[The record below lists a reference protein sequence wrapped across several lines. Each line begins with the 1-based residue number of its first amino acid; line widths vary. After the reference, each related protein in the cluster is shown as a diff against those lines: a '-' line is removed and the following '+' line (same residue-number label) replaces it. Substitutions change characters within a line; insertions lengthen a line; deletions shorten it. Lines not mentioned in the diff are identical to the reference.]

1 MRPLEVTLEGFKSYR
16 HLQTFNFESR
26 SLFGIVGP
34 TGSGK
39 STILE
44 ALIFALYGKT
54 PRLQR
59 ETKRLINSR
68 EEQARVQLIFEVD
81 SALWEVARII
91 RRKGTSQTLLRNLT
105 DSSVEPISGE
115 RFTNEK
121 IEELVGLDFDGFC
134 SSVLLPQGEFDR
146 FLRAAPADRSKILK
160 GIFRLERVDLLRE
173 RARSAYSSL
182 EGQIT
187 VLRASVEALPFE
199 PEKLLQSVREQ
210 SAAAASRLREIGEAL
225 PRVIQAEQDLR
236 TSADQ
241 MKRLREAQKQT
252 QDALSRL
259 PAEEALREIADRQE
273 ACKKRLQLAL
283 MVLANTSESLRHAE
297 AAEAIAE
304 RETGGQVWIAA
315 VNDLLAQWARLTESS
330 ALIEKE
336 LDGLTAA
343 QEAVGRAQE
352 SAAELLQVAQQTRT
366 SLVSELSRLEQM
378 HAAHLLRLDLHDGQP
393 CPVCEQQVR
402 SVPKSAQLPALEI
415 AQQNTRRAEE
425 EWSRARTAFERADR
439 DSAVGQE
446 RLRLAED
453 SRAKVLQELERVAA
467 ALASEAGSDPS
478 AELVKRRSIL
488 ETARSRTVRAR
499 TEREAADGAERSAR
513 EELDRM
519 TASNSATLNLLTH
532 TCGVLGMASFA
543 ASEEG
548 LWEVSKRIIE
558 VGTAQLEALSAE
570 IAASEKDLYVNTT
583 LLAEFTVRF
592 AAGRGVSA
600 ADLFAE
606 AKAELTR
613 LQLRATEVEEGIEKR
628 RQAEEQIELLTVR
641 RARFERLVA
650 DFSDSRFTA
659 FLLDGQRKLLSRI
672 ASEKFLELSGHYVFD
687 DEGKFQIIDQATGD
701 MRSPDTLSG
710 GETFLASLSLALALA
725 EAVALEGGRLGCFF
739 LDEGFGSL
747 DTESLDLALDA
758 IESLAEGSGRLIG
771 LISHVGGI
779 QARLDDLIVLERL
792 VDGSTEVAQFEGP
805 IGYAPALI

>member
-16 HLQTFNFESR
+16 LAQTFNFESR

-39 STILE
+39 SSILE

-59 ETKRLINSR
+59 ETKRLINSQQ
-68 EEQARVQLIFEVD
+68 EQARVQLIFEVD

-173 RARSAYSSL
+173 RARSAFSSL

-210 SAAAASRLREIGEAL
+210 AAAAASRLREIGEVL

-241 MKRLREAQKQT
+241 MKRLREAQGQT
-252 QDALSRL
+252 HDALAKL
-259 PAEEALREIADRQE
+259 PAGEALREIADRQE
-273 ACKKRLQLAL
+273 VAEKRLQSAL
-283 MVLANTSESLRHAE
+283 LVLASTSESLRNAE
-297 AAEAIAE
+297 AAEVTAE
-304 RETGGQVWIAA
+304 RETGGDGWISA
-315 VNDLLAQWARLTESS
+315 VKDLLAQRARLTDSS
-330 ALIEKE
+330 ALIDKE
-336 LDGLTAA
+336 SAGLRASQTAL
-343 QEAVGRAQE
+343 GRALQ
-352 SAAELLQVAQQTRT
+352 AAVELLQAAEQ
-366 SLVSELSRLEQM
+366 SKASAVSELTRLQQL
-378 HAAHLLRLDLHDGQP
+378 HAAHLLRFDLHEGKP
-393 CPVCEQQVR
+393 CPVCEQEVL
-402 SVPKSAQLPALEI
+402 SVPTSAQLPALEV
-415 AQQNTRRAEE
+415 ARRNSRQAEE
-425 EWSRARTAFERADR
+425 QGSRAQKAFERADR
-439 DSAVGQE
+439 ESAVGRE
-446 RLRLAED
+446 TLRLAEA
-453 SRAKVLQELERVAA
+453 SRAKVTQELEQVAA
-467 ALASEAGSDPS
+467 ALASEAGGDPPS
-478 AELVKRRSIL
+478 ELAERRSIL
-488 ETARSRTVRAR
+488 EAARSRTLRAR
-499 TEREAADGAERSAR
+499 RERDAADGAERSAR
-513 EELDRM
+513 EVLDRM
-519 TASNSATLNLLTH
+519 TATISATLTLLTH
-532 TCGVLGMASFA
+532 TCGVLGIDSFA
-543 ASEEG
+543 RGEEG
-548 LWEVSKRIIE
+548 LWDVSKRIVE
-558 VGTAQLEALSAE
+558 AGSAQLEALSADISALE
-570 IAASEKDLYVNTT
+570 QELDQNTT
-583 LLAEFTVRF
+583 LLAGFTARF
-592 AAGRGVSA
+592 AGGRRASA

-613 LQLRATEVEEGIEKR
+613 LELRAADVEEGIEKR
-628 RQAEEQIELLTVR
+628 RQAEEQIEQLTVR

-650 DFSDSRFTA
+650 DFSDSKFTA
-659 FLLDGQRKLLSRI
+659 FLLDEQRKLLSRI

-792 VDGSTEVAQFEGP
+792 ADGSTEVAQFEGP

>member
-16 HLQTFNFESR
+16 HVETFNFESR

-59 ETKRLINSR
+59 ETKKLINSQ

-105 DSSVEPISGE
+105 DSSAEPISGE
-115 RFTNEK
+115 RFSNEK

-173 RARSAYSSL
+173 RARSAFSSL

-210 SAAAASRLREIGEAL
+210 SAVAASRLREIGEDL
-225 PRVIQAEQDLR
+225 PSVIQAEQDLR
-236 TSADQ
+236 NSADQ

-252 QDALSRL
+252 EDALARL
-259 PAEEALREIADRQE
+259 PAGEALREVADRQE
-273 ACKKRLQLAL
+273 VSEKRLQSAL
-283 MVLANTSESLRHAE
+283 MVLANTSESLRTAE
-297 AAEAIAE
+297 GAEVTAE
-304 RETGGQVWIAA
+304 RETGGQVWIGA
-315 VNDLLAQWARLTESS
+315 VVDLLAQRGRLSESS

-336 LDGLTAA
+336 LTGLLDSQAA
-343 QEAVGRAQE
+343 LGRARDSTAQLLH
-352 SAAELLQVAQQTRT
+352 SAEFQRASANKELTTLQQ
-366 SLVSELSRLEQM
+366 L

-393 CPVCEQQVR
+393 CPVCEQEVLC
-402 SVPKSAQLPALEI
+402 VPKSAQLPALEI
-415 AQQNTRRAEE
+415 AQQNSRQAEE
-425 EWSRARTAFERADR
+425 EWSRAGKAFERADR
-439 DSAVGQE
+439 ESAVGQE

-453 SRAKVLQELERVAA
+453 SRAKVLKELEQVAA
-467 ALASEAGSDPS
+467 ALAYKAGEDPPSELA
-478 AELVKRRSIL
+478 KRRSIL
-488 ETARSRTVRAR
+488 EAARSRTLRAR
-499 TEREAADGAERSAR
+499 TERDTADGAERSAR

-519 TASNSATLNLLTH
+519 TASISATLNLLTH
-532 TCGVLGMASFA
+532 TCGVLGINSFA
-543 ASEEG
+543 QGEEG
-548 LWEVSKRIIE
+548 LWDVSKRIAE
-558 VGTAQLEALSAE
+558 AGSAQLEALSTNILALE
-570 IAASEKDLYVNTT
+570 QELHQNTT
-583 LLAEFTVRF
+583 LLAEFSVRF
-592 AAGRGVSA
+592 AGGRRASA

-613 LQLRATEVEEGIEKR
+613 LELRAQEVEEGIEKR
-628 RQAEEQIELLTVR
+628 RQTEEQVDQLMVR

-650 DFSDSRFTA
+650 DFSDSKFTA
-659 FLLDGQRKLLSRI
+659 FLLDEQRKLLSRI

-792 VDGSTEVAQFEGP
+792 ADGSTEVAQFEGP
-805 IGYAPALI
+805 IGYAPVLI